1 MSNFAADCL
10 FHFSGNVIITSS
22 SEIYLNKG
30 GKVMEDANRAKQLE
44 MENQELKK
52 EVEVLFQ
59 TVVQLKESLN
69 LLVNRYVVNESNL
82 EK

>member
-1 MSNFAADCL
+1 
-10 FHFSGNVIITSS
+10 
-22 SEIYLNKG
+22 
-30 GKVMEDANRAKQLE
+30 MEDANRAKQLE
-44 MENQELKK
+44 MENLELKK
-52 EVEVLFQ
+52 EVEVLLQ

>member
-1 MSNFAADCL
+1 
-10 FHFSGNVIITSS
+10 
-22 SEIYLNKG
+22 
-30 GKVMEDANRAKQLE
+30 MEDANRAKQLE
-44 MENQELKK
+44 LENLELKK

>member
-1 MSNFAADCL
+1 
-10 FHFSGNVIITSS
+10 
-22 SEIYLNKG
+22 
-30 GKVMEDANRAKQLE
+30 MEDANRAKQLE
-44 MENQELKK
+44 MENLKLKK